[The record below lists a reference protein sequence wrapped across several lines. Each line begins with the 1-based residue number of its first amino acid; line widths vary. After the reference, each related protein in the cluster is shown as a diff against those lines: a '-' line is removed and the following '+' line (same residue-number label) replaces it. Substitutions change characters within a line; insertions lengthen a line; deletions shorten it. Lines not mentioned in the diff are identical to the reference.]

1 MNSLQPQNWFLQLQ
15 IYVLQD
21 EYLNWGNFYILLC
34 HSHTGKSKQRTQG
47 LNLGSKG
54 YMKYSGMFIPRGK
67 EVQFYG
73 LGVIGNILLSCI
85 VCEYKFIL
93 LHFKLHHM
101 LFWKCLTEQ
110 F

>member
-1 MNSLQPQNWFLQLQ
+1 
-15 IYVLQD
+15 
-21 EYLNWGNFYILLC
+21 
-34 HSHTGKSKQRTQG
+34 
-47 LNLGSKG
+47 
-54 YMKYSGMFIPRGK
+54 MKYSGMFIPRGK